1 MDWQFLEAWLSGANL
16 LVIAVSLFAALCL
29 AATGG
34 ALLHGYRRRKRGGDT
49 EAESGQEGYIVSAV
63 LGLLALLLGFT
74 FSMAV
79 DRFDARRFLVL
90 EEANAIGTTYLRAQ
104 LLPEPHRA
112 RVTYILVQYT
122 DNRLILAKAP
132 SGSPAQQEALRV
144 NDALVTDLWAA
155 TSAAFD
161 SVKALDFS
169 TAFVS
174 SVNTVIDLDASRKMA
189 RVTRVPTEVFG
200 VLIVFLVAT
209 AGVLGYVMQ
218 STRSRREAALL
229 LGLLTLSLILIID
242 INRPLLGGISE
253 SQRPMEDLRA
263 TLAARPP
270 TVFDKWRSPPSRDGE
285 GREKIFFDPAQP
297 AEPRTGGR

>member
-1 MDWQFLEAWLSGANL
+1 MDWQILEAWLSSANL
-16 LVIAVSLFAALCL
+16 FVIAVCLFAALC
-29 AATGG
+29 AAAVAG
-34 ALLHGYRRRKRGGDT
+34 AMLHDYRRGKRGADAD
-49 EAESGQEGYIVSAV
+49 AESGQEGYIVSAV

-112 RVTYILVQYT
+112 RITHILVQYT
-122 DNRLILAKAP
+122 DNRLVLAKAA
-132 SGSPAQQEALRV
+132 SGSPAQQASLRV
-144 NDALVTDLWAA
+144 NDALITDLWAA

-161 SVKALDFS
+161 SVKTLDFS
-169 TAFVS
+169 SVFLS

-200 VLIVFLVAT
+200 VLIIFLVAT
-209 AGVLGYVMQ
+209 AAVLGYVLRGMQ
-218 STRSRREAALL
+218 SRREAGLL
-229 LGLLTLSLILIID
+229 LALLTLSLILIID
-242 INRPLLGGISE
+242 INRPLLGGVSE

-263 TLAARPP
+263 ALAARPP
-270 TVFDKWRSPPSRDGE
+270 AVFDKWRSPDSPGVGQR
-285 GREKIFFDPAQP
+285 
-297 AEPRTGGR
+297 